1 MQPLVNKGAMLYFA
15 MNNLETSWWN
25 HSTMHICRSKW
36 KQVHRL
42 RTDLYQSRPADII
55 VQDCD
60 QGRPAAF
67 NICVVSPLN
76 SNVLSAAGATAG
88 AASAVAE
95 LRKHT
100 ANDAKCIELG
110 WVSIQLMVESS
121 RARRLASRLLS
132 SCMP

>member
-1 MQPLVNKGAMLYFA
+1 MQPLVKEGGGGGGGGGNAIII
-15 MNNLETSWWN
+15 NLVESFHN
-25 HSTMHICRSKW
+25 AHLPV
-36 KQVHRL
+36 QVEAAARL
-42 RTDLYQSRPADII
+42 CTDLSQSRPADII

-60 QGRPAAF
+60 QGKPAAF

-76 SNVLSAAGATAG
+76 SAAGATAG

-110 WVSIQLMVESS
+110 WVSIQLMVESYGTWGKE
-121 RARRLASRLLS
+121 AQ
-132 SCMP
+132 